1 MLTIYTTTTCA
12 YCAMVK
18 KLFDAKG
25 VKYQAVNLDE
35 QPEKRE
41 EAFKL
46 TDGLQTVPITTN
58 GTDFVVGF
66 VPAKLMGLLS

>member
-1 MLTIYTTTTCA
+1 MLTVYTTTTCA

-25 VKYQAVNLDE
+25 VEYKTINLDE
-35 QPEKRE
+35 EPEKRE

-46 TDGLQTVPITTN
+46 TDGLKTVPITTN
-58 GTDFVVGF
+58 GKDFVVGF
-66 VPAKLMGLLS
+66 SPAKLLGLL